1 MKRAL
6 ICFILLALPAFAQP
20 QQDEAIPY
28 DDDVRAD
35 DSPIIDATSKK
46 KKKKKKNVSDERLR
60 EDEDDARTR
69 DETMT
74 HVDDPNTGLGVEVF
88 AGLLLLESS
97 RGVGVYPLFS
107 GGVRATWEFG
117 RLIPDEF
124 LREMFFADVQ
134 WQFAQ
139 STDGTTQVHAT
150 SAQHYFTVAPAV
162 AIPLGN
168 KSPIA
173 AYAQLGAGFNANFT
187 TVVVDEVST
196 PITGGKFLFQ
206 YGIGLRGRPAVVDD
220 GTVRITFRIELTR
233 FLRGYMSD
241 TFIGA
246 GVGVLF

>member
-1 MKRAL
+1 MTRAL
-6 ICFILLALPAFAQP
+6 IGLCVAMIATPALGQTE
-20 QQDEAIPY
+20 DAIPY
-28 DDDVRAD
+28 EDDVRSGD
-35 DSPIIDATSKK
+35 DSPIIDTSSKK
-46 KKKKKKNVSDERLR
+46 KKKKKNRGDERLR
-60 EDEDDARTR
+60 EDDDDARSR
-69 DETMT
+69 DETLT
-74 HVDDPNTGLGVEVF
+74 HVDDPNTGLGAELF

-107 GGVRATWEFG
+107 FGVRATWEFG

-139 STDGTTQVHAT
+139 STDGTTLVRAT

-162 AIPLGN
+162 AIPLGD

-173 AYAQLGAGFNANFT
+173 VYGQLGAGFNANFT
-187 TVVVDEVST
+187 ALTVENTST

-206 YGIGLRGRPAVVDD
+206 YGIGLRGRPAVVEDSSLR
-220 GTVRITFRIELTR
+220 VTFRIELTR
-233 FLRGYMSD
+233 YLRGYMSD